1 MYCIRITITS
11 SASQVNPNHHATINA
26 HAHCRK
32 GTTPNNF
39 NNTQERRTSFKEV
52 RSNNTTTTTTRSYP
66 PYSASQYH
74 QYLTHHHHNRVLLP
88 TLAWLGAAYVVGLYV
103 SKQLHG
109 GSDSFDHIYA
119 QQNTPEVEQARKRDL
134 MVETYGDPR
143 NSLLNI
149 LGWTK

>member
-1 MYCIRITITS
+1 MQPSMRMPIAARVPRPTTS
-11 SASQVNPNHHATINA
+11 IIPKSGALAS
-26 HAHCRK
+26 K
-32 GTTPNNF
+32 
-39 NNTQERRTSFKEV
+39 K
-52 RSNNTTTTTTRSYP
+52 
-66 PYSASQYH
+66 
-74 QYLTHHHHNRVLLP
+74 VLLP